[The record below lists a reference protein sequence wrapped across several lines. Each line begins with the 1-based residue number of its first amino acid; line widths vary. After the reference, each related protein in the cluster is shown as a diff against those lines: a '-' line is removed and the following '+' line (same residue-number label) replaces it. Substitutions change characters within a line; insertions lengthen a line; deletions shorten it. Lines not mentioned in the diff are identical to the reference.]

1 MRGKILGAV
10 TALALTAVPA
20 TVATAAPQQAAP
32 QQKTDEVTLVT
43 GDKVVLGHDRQ
54 VIAIQPGEGR
64 GNMRFHTYRARDN
77 RTVVIPEDA
86 LGPLAADRLDRRLFD
101 VTTLLEFG
109 YRDRMPLIVDGHAR
123 VGARTA
129 NDWGALKS
137 DDSKIWLDGIRKP
150 SLDRSVAQIGAPAV
164 HQRGITGK
172 GIKVAVV
179 DTGVDEN
186 HPDLKG
192 QEIAERNFTDDPD
205 ATDNVG
211 HGTHVGSTIAS
222 SGSKYGGVAP
232 GAQLLDAKVCIEF
245 GCQESWILDGMRW
258 AAEQGAQVINMSL
271 GGQDTPEIDPL
282 EQAIND
288 LTAKHGTLFVVAAGN
303 SGRPG
308 TVGSPSTADA
318 ALSVGAVDR
327 DDSLAPFSSKGP
339 RAGDGGVKPE
349 VTAPGVGIVAA
360 KAGTTEH
367 VAASGTS
374 MATPHVAGA
383 AALLRQ
389 QHPEW
394 TPAQLKS
401 ALVSTAKPTPG
412 LNAYDQGAGRI
423 DVAKAIDQALSADV
437 AVNLGKHLWPHG
449 DDKPETRKVS
459 YTNPTDA
466 AITLDVKLDTSAP
479 SGMFTLGASKVTV
492 PAKGTASLE
501 VTGDTRIGTKDG
513 TYTGEIVATSG
524 AHTVRTLVGVE
535 REVESYN
542 LTVNL
547 TDRNGTDPAGEQFTV
562 IIGEDNSVFEF
573 IIGTGD
579 QKIRLPKGSYLLD
592 SSVTTG
598 ENRDKLIRPT
608 VRLTGDMTV
617 DQDARLAKPLSVKAP
632 EPTGDFVLGLLS
644 WHRKFSDGGRVY
656 ASSAAFGG
664 FDRMGSA
671 QLGEPLPPE
680 EMSSVTALHAN
691 SAADPGRYF
700 RLAYP
705 LGGGIPTGLTEAPAL
720 TDLAR
725 VESTIGGLKPGSVAG
740 IGQIPTTAHGH
751 TGSTVIYRAP
761 ENGRTV
767 DYVTTKD
774 LRWQSVVL
782 SSHAGGVQEEVVSG
796 YRKYETG
803 RTYQE
808 RLVRPVF
815 SPGLPES
822 TSPFA
827 QRFGSELYVRAPMLS
842 DATNGEGSSTVDS
855 ARAALYRDGVLV
867 GEVPQPGGFFSG
879 LPTREAGYRAEV
891 SIDRSSKFEFSTKV
905 SAVWNFR
912 SKASDA
918 PVALP
923 LSVVRF
929 APKLDDNGAVPAGTL
944 QRIGLLTQSQGDTG
958 KVRITG
964 VEYSHDDGKS
974 WRRAGVVGSSALIY
988 HPANAQVDLVE
999 GHRDGRQGQ
1008 HRRTDR
1014 DPRLTEVT
1022 RQGRLST
1029 SSAAG
1034 TRVPV

>member
-423 DVAKAIDQALSADV
+423 DVAKAINQALSADV

-492 PAKGTASLE
+492 PAKGTASLK

-524 AHTVRTLVGVE
+524 AHTVRTLVGVD

-562 IIGEDNSVFEF
+562 IIGVDNSVFEF
-573 IIGTGD
+573 IFGTGD

-598 ENRDKLIRPT
+598 ENRDKLLRPT
-608 VRLTGDMTV
+608 VKLTGDMTV

-644 WHRKFSDGGRVY
+644 LAPHSSAMAG
-656 ASSAAFGG
+656 ASTPSSAAFGG

-691 SAADPGRYF
+691 SAADPGRLLPA
-700 RLAYP
+700 RLP
-705 LGGGIPTGLTEAPAL
+705 GRRWHPDRTDGGAGPEG
-720 TDLAR
+720 
-725 VESTIGGLKPGSVAG
+725 PGSGRVHHRRSQAG
-740 IGQIPTTAHGH
+740 QRREHRPVPHAPRTATAAARRS
-751 TGSTVIYRAP
+751 TGCRT
-761 ENGRTV
+761 NGRAV

-774 LRWQSVVL
+774 LRWQTDRPAPRTRTADRRRSFPGTA
-782 SSHAGGVQEEVVSG
+782 STRPG
-796 YRKYETG
+796 K
-803 RTYQE
+803 TYQE
-808 RLVRPVF
+808 RWSSRCSRRRCPSRRPR
-815 SPGLPES
+815 SPSGSAPSS
-822 TSPFA
+822 TS
-827 QRFGSELYVRAPMLS
+827 GVPMLS
-842 DATNGEGSSTVDS
+842 DANNGEGWLHCGQR
-855 ARAALYRDGVLV
+855 RAALYRDGVLV
-867 GEVPQPGGFFSG
+867 GEGSRAVSSPDVP
-879 LPTREAGYRAEV
+879 LREAGYRAEV
-891 SIDRSSKFEFSTKV
+891 SLDRSSQFEFSTKV
-905 SAVWNFR
+905 SAAWNFR

-918 PVALP
+918 AGRTAAVGRAVRAEARRQRRRARGHVAAHRVAHPVDRATRARCA
-923 LSVVRF
+923 S
-929 APKLDDNGAVPAGTL
+929 PA
-944 QRIGLLTQSQGDTG
+944 SQ
-958 KVRITG
+958 
-964 VEYSHDDGKS
+964 YSHDDGQS
-974 WRRAGVVGSSALIY
+974 WRRAGVVGNSALIY
-988 HPANAQVDLVE
+988 HPANAQWTSLKATATDAKGNTVE
-999 GHRDGRQGQ
+999 
-1008 HRRTDR
+1008 
-1014 DPRLTEVT
+1014 LTVI
-1022 RQGRLST
+1022 RAYR
-1029 SSAAG
+1029 
-1034 TRVPV
+1034 